1 MHAFILA
8 LCFTSASAATLD
20 LETGAELAEAQA
32 LDATSAAFD
41 LRRMEISQRSTDL
54 NWSPNVSLNASGQ
67 GSLGRTFS
75 EQLGTNITEP
85 VASMSASVTASMP
98 LYQGGALSAQR
109 DAAEAQVQAAQQDQQ
124 QTVLDLRWLVAD
136 WLLQIEQNSDQ
147 VLVYQAAL
155 EADRALLAQVEIQVE
170 GGKRTKA
177 DLYAQQAVVSGRL
190 ASLASADQA
199 LQEAQLS
206 LLSLLRVQEQEG
218 WDFEAPPQLP
228 QQGEASALI
237 GQALA
242 QRPDLQAAEEQL
254 QVALAQER
262 AAKGGY
268 RPSLSLGAGSST
280 AWLSSNPDPIADQ
293 LEGQNRNW
301 ASVDLRVPLLD
312 GGVRRATV
320 DTASVAVQEAQLAQQ
335 RWLDQVSLSIRVL
348 LAEQEAAQAYLQA
361 SVAAAES
368 ASQAVSVL
376 ELRYGQGAETL
387 VSLTQARSALV
398 DAELQRAWA
407 KGALQRVRYQLAWT
421 TGALLT

>member
-335 RWLDQVSLSIRVL
+335 RWVDQVSLSIRVL

-407 KGALQRVRYQLAWT
+407 EGALQRVRYQLAWT

>member
-1 MHAFILA
+1 
-8 LCFTSASAATLD
+8 
-20 LETGAELAEAQA
+20 
-32 LDATSAAFD
+32 
-41 LRRMEISQRSTDL
+41 
-54 NWSPNVSLNASGQ
+54 
-67 GSLGRTFS
+67 
-75 EQLGTNITEP
+75 
-85 VASMSASVTASMP
+85 MP

-335 RWLDQVSLSIRVL
+335 RWVDQVSLSIRVL